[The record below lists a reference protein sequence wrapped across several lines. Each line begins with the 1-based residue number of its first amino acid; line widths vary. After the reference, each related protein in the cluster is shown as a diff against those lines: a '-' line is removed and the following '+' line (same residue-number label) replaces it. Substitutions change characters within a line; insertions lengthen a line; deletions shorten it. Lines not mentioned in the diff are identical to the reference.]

1 MEFAGV
7 YHLNRNLFMHK
18 HTLGL
23 ICLLFLANIVPAY
36 SQTKAQPVTLLQTI
50 ELIKKER
57 ISTQDQFHIIQSKIG
72 APGAKPTPDELNRY
86 ADAVRRIKNLR
97 YSFGLDPILRRVYFR
112 KTSNQT
118 QNKLGEEE
126 FGKAYSALIGYDL
139 KTEPPFTANDIDQAS
154 LCLRSMF
161 KIANLDIILNTQ
173 SDKEILKR
181 IKSE

>member
-1 MEFAGV
+1 M
-7 YHLNRNLFMHK
+7 LK

-36 SQTKAQPVTLLQTI
+36 GQTKAQPVTLLQAI

-97 YSFGLDPILRRVYFR
+97 YSFGYDPLLRRVYFR
-112 KTSNQT
+112 TSSNQT

-139 KTEPPFTANDIDQAS
+139 KTEPPFTAKDIDQAS

-161 KIANLDIILNTQ
+161 RIVNLEITLNTQ
-173 SDKEILKR
+173 SDNEILKR
-181 IKSE
+181 IKAE

>member
-1 MEFAGV
+1 MQ
-7 YHLNRNLFMHK
+7 K

-36 SQTKAQPVTLLQTI
+36 GQTKVQSVTLLQTI

-72 APGAKPTPDELNRY
+72 APGAKPTPDELKLY
-86 ADAVRRIKNLR
+86 ADAVVRIKNLR
-97 YSFGLDPILRRVYFR
+97 YSFGYDPLLRRVYFR
-112 KTSNQT
+112 TSSNQT

-139 KTEPPFTANDIDQAS
+139 KTEPPFTAKDIDQAS

-161 KIANLDIILNTQ
+161 KIVNLDIVLNTQ
-173 SDKEILKR
+173 PDKEILKR
-181 IKSE
+181 IKAE

>member
-1 MEFAGV
+1 M
-7 YHLNRNLFMHK
+7 YK

-23 ICLLFLANIVPAY
+23 ICLLFLASIVPAY
-36 SQTKAQPVTLLQTI
+36 SQTKVQSVNLLQTI

-57 ISTQDQFHIIQSKIG
+57 ILTQDEFHIIQSKIG
-72 APGAKPTPDELNRY
+72 APGAKPTPDELKQY

-112 KTSNQT
+112 KTNNQT

-126 FGKAYSALIGYDL
+126 FGKAYSLLIGYDL
-139 KTEPPFTANDIDQAS
+139 KIEPPFTANDIDQAS

-161 KIANLDIILNTQ
+161 KIANLDIVLNTQ

-181 IKSE
+181 IKAE